1 MYNIIMVYNNNNL
14 QKNIEI
20 NKIKI
25 YFINDPLYE
34 NQMTYWD
41 LYQINLDIYHKTN
54 DYTEYLSLMDK
65 YLFKYRNKL
74 ISDFLNLNV

>member
-1 MYNIIMVYNNNNL
+1 MVYNNNNL